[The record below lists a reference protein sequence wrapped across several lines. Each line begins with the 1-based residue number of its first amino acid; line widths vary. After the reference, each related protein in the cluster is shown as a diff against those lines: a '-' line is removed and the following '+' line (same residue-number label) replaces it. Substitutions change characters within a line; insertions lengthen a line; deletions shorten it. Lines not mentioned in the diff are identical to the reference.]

1 MDTNMPLTDTRIRN
15 AKPQARPVK
24 LSDGGGLHLLVTPQ
38 GSKLWRLAYRYAGK
52 QKTLAVGI
60 YPAVSLEKAR
70 AARGDAKT
78 LLADGMDPGEAKK
91 ADARRQKLAAANT
104 FQAVAEEWV
113 EKSRREG
120 RATATLTKVEW
131 LLDFAYPAIGR
142 RPVADIS
149 SAEVLEVLRKVESKG
164 NYETA
169 RRLRGTIGSVFRYAI
184 ATVRAENDPTVALR
198 GALVVP
204 TVTHRPTLLE
214 PKAIGALLRA
224 IDGFEG
230 QPTTRA
236 ALQLIAV
243 LFPRPGELRAAEW
256 REFDLDGA
264 VWTIPAER
272 TKMRREHRVP
282 LPAQAVSILRALQ
295 QLTGR
300 GVLVFPSIRSVLRPM
315 SENTLNAAL
324 RRMGYSKDEMT
335 AHGFR
340 ATASTLLNESG
351 LWAPDVIERQL
362 AHVESNEVRRAYAR
376 GEHWSDRVQLMT
388 WWADHLDTLRTDG
401 NLVVLRPQHAC

>member
-1 MDTNMPLTDTRIRN
+1 MDTNMSLTDTRIRN

-52 QKTLAVGI
+52 QKTLAIGI

-70 AARGDAKT
+70 TARGDAKT
-78 LLADGMDPGEAKK
+78 LLADGTDPGEAKK
-91 ADARRQKLAAANT
+91 ADTRRQKIAAANT

-120 RATATLTKVEW
+120 RAATTLTKVEW
-131 LLDFAYPAIGR
+131 LLDFAYPAIGG

-149 SAEVLEVLRKVESKG
+149 SAEVLEVLRKVENRG

-184 ATVRAENDPTVALR
+184 ATARAENDPTVALR
-198 GALVVP
+198 GALVAP
-204 TVTHRPTLLE
+204 TVTHRPTLLD
-214 PKAIGALLRA
+214 PKSIGALLRA
-224 IDGFEG
+224 IDGFQG

-236 ALQLIAV
+236 ALQLMAI

-256 REFDLDGA
+256 REIDLDEA

-282 LPAQAVSILRALQ
+282 LPVQAVSILRTLKQ
-295 QLTGR
+295 FTGR
-300 GVLVFPSIRSVLRPM
+300 DLLVFPSIRSVLRPM

-340 ATASTLLNESG
+340 ATASTLLNESRK
-351 LWAPDVIERQL
+351 WAPDVIERQL

-376 GEHWSDRVQLMT
+376 GDHWVERARMMG
-388 WWADHLDTLRTDG
+388 WWADHLDALKVGGTLVPLHSGRA
-401 NLVVLRPQHAC
+401 R